1 MEALDKTIQCATCGR
16 EFIFTVKEQGF
27 FAQKG
32 FKEPR
37 HCRECRQQRKQAQV
51 QALDQAISAQPVLRV
66 KEMFRVVCANCRRE
80 TLVPFRPITG
90 KPVLCKDCFIAQR
103 YGVTTAAA
111 SEAAKK
117 KAASEAEEAAR
128 AAEAPAEAPPPAPRP
143 SGDAEKTEAPAPTS
157 GDIQKTE
164 APAPSDDLQ
173 QQMVQSDSPP
183 ESEKPPI
190 TEQSSQP
197 ESHKLAAKEP
207 GSEP

>member
-1 MEALDKTIQCATCGR
+1 MEAQDRTIKCATCGR

-66 KEMFRVVCANCRRE
+66 KEMYRVICANCKRE

-103 YGVTTAAA
+103 YGVTRAAA

-117 KAASEAEEAAR
+117 KAATEAEETAR
-128 AAEAPAEAPPPAPRP
+128 AAEAPPAAPLP
-143 SGDAEKTEAPAPTS
+143 SEDAEKPEAPAPP
-157 GDIQKTE
+157 DE
-164 APAPSDDLQ
+164 LQ
-173 QQMVQSDSPP
+173 QQTIQPSSPP
-183 ESEKPPI
+183 ESEQPPI
-190 TEQSSQP
+190 IEQSPAP
-197 ESHKLAAKEP
+197 EPQKLAAKEP
-207 GSEP
+207 GVEP